1 MTSNKI
7 LLICLAFIALTAC
20 NAGSKRQTNHHM
32 ENEKRTLVKLET
44 TMGNITVALY
54 NETPKHR
61 DNFIKLVKE
70 GVYDSTL
77 FHRVIKQF
85 MIQAGDPD
93 SKNASDT
100 AMLGSGDVGYTIPA
114 EFNPKFFHKKGVL
127 AAARQGDDVNPE
139 KASSGCQFYIVTGRK
154 FTEPQLLGMENK
166 INEQR
171 EEALFDSLARQHM
184 KEIYKMRKA
193 GDNAGLLELQDTL
206 EAQAREL
213 ADKEE
218 KFRFTPEQIKAYST
232 IGGAPHLDGSY
243 TVFGEVVEGM
253 DVVDK
258 IQQVK
263 TDRSDRP
270 EEDVKIIK
278 ATILD

>member
-1 MTSNKI
+1 MKKIVLI
-7 LLICLAFIALTAC
+7 LLTISFCGLIACKT
-20 NAGSKRQTNHHM
+20 GTKKGEDM
-32 ENEKRTLVKLET
+32 DKETLVKIET
-44 TMGNITVALY
+44 TVGDIEVKLY

-61 DNFIKLVKE
+61 DNFIKLVKDGMYE
-70 GVYDSTL
+70 GTL
-77 FHRVIKQF
+77 FHRVIKDF

-93 SKNASDT
+93 SKNAPKGK
-100 AMLGSGDVGYTIPA
+100 MLGAGDVGYTIPA
-114 EFNPKFFHKKGVL
+114 EFVYPKFFHKKGAL
-127 AAARQGDDVNPE
+127 SAARQGDNVNPKKE
-139 KASSGCQFYIVTGRK
+139 SSGCQFYIVTGK
-154 FTEPQLLGMENK
+154 VYNDSTLLSMESQMNENK
-166 INEQR
+166 INVI
-171 EEALFDSLARQHM
+171 FNTLAQKHM

-193 GDNAGLLELQDTL
+193 NDEDGLYDLQEKL
-206 EAQAREL
+206 FAEAQEIAAKQPE
-213 ADKEE
+213 
-218 KFRFTPEQIKAYST
+218 FHFTPEQIEAYT
-232 IGGAPHLDGSY
+232 TVGGTPHLDGEY

>member
-1 MTSNKI
+1 MISNKI

-20 NAGSKRQTNHHM
+20 SAGSKKQTNHHM

-100 AMLGSGDVGYTIPA
+100 PMLGSGDVGYTIPA

-232 IGGAPHLDGSY
+232 VGGAPHLDGSY
-243 TVFGEVVEGM
+243 TVFGEVTEGM
-253 DVVDK
+253 EVVEN
-258 IQQVK
+258 IEIAK
-263 TDRSDRP
+263 TNRADRP
-270 EEDVKIIK
+270 VENIRILK
-278 ATILD
+278 ASIQ

>member
-1 MTSNKI
+1 MKKI
-7 LLICLAFIALTAC
+7 VLLLLTISFCGLIACKT
-20 NAGSKRQTNHHM
+20 GTKKGEDM
-32 ENEKRTLVKLET
+32 DKETLVKIET
-44 TMGNITVALY
+44 TAGDIKVKLY

-61 DNFIKLVKE
+61 DNFIKLVKDGMYE
-70 GVYDSTL
+70 GTL
-77 FHRVIKQF
+77 FHRVIKDF

-93 SKNASDT
+93 SKNAPKGK
-100 AMLGSGDVGYTIPA
+100 MLGAGDVGYTIPA
-114 EFNPKFFHKKGVL
+114 EFVYPKFFHKKGAL
-127 AAARQGDDVNPE
+127 SAARQGDNVNPKKE
-139 KASSGCQFYIVTGRK
+139 SSGCQFYIVTGK
-154 FTEPQLLGMENK
+154 VYNDSTLLSMESQMNENK
-166 INEQR
+166 INVI
-171 EEALFDSLARQHM
+171 FNTLAQKHM

-193 GDNAGLLELQDTL
+193 NDEDGLYDLQEKL
-206 EAQAREL
+206 FAEAQEIAAKQPE
-213 ADKEE
+213 
-218 KFRFTPEQIKAYST
+218 FHFTPEQIEAYT
-232 IGGAPHLDGSY
+232 TVGGTPHLDGEY

>member
-1 MTSNKI
+1 MISNKI

-20 NAGSKRQTNHHM
+20 SAGSKKQTNHHM

-166 INEQR
+166 INEQH
-171 EEALFDSLARQHM
+171 EEALFDGLARQHM

-232 IGGAPHLDGSY
+232 VGGAPHLDGSY
-243 TVFGEVVEGM
+243 TVFGEVTEGM
-253 DVVDK
+253 EVVEN
-258 IQQVK
+258 IEIAK
-263 TDRSDRP
+263 TNRADRP
-270 EEDVKIIK
+270 VENIRILK
-278 ATILD
+278 ASIQ